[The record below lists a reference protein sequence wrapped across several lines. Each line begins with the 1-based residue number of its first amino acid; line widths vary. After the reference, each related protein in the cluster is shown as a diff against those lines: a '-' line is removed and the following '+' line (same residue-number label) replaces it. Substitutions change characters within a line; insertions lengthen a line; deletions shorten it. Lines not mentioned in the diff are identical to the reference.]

1 MSNCNCNSLSC
12 GRVSPWRNRCGNCGC
27 NTCGCVAS
35 DGTPACN
42 PWAPWGRTAGDF
54 SCRGGRCNW
63 WGCGSCGRVAGD
75 STCNSCGWNR
85 WGCGSC
91 GSVAG
96 DSTCSSCGCN
106 QWGCGSCGSIA
117 GDSTCS
123 SCGCV
128 AGDSTCG
135 SCGCTGADA
144 GCLVP
149 RLFSIGRTF
158 QRRIT
163 QTLCVD
169 DIPDCAESPL
179 TLVSVTVS
187 GQASWEQISEC
198 RQQLLRVTV
207 PVSVQIRDCSGRCR
221 TGHSTVT
228 LTIPLCRQCPPQ
240 DFWRGQLY
248 VAPCIRLAAPV
259 TENEDGC
266 FDATLEVQAEV
277 FHVRMQIIDC

>member
-12 GRVSPWRNRCGNCGC
+12 GRVSAGTSCGWNRCGCHACNSCNSC

-42 PWAPWGRTAGDF
+42 PWAPWGRVAGDTACAC
-54 SCRGGRCNW
+54 SRCGRWNW
-63 WGCGSCGRVAGD
+63 GSCG
-75 STCNSCGWNR
+75 CG
-85 WGCGSC
+85 
-91 GSVAG
+91 
-96 DSTCSSCGCN
+96 T
-106 QWGCGSCGSIA
+106 CGSIA
-117 GDSTCS
+117 GDTTCS
-123 SCGCV
+123 VCGNCPCSCGQ
-128 AGDSTCG
+128 CG
-135 SCGCTGADA
+135 SVASS
-144 GCLVP
+144 GCLTP
-149 RLFSIGRTF
+149 RFVSIGRTF

-187 GQASWEQISEC
+187 GQATWEQLSEC

-207 PVSVQIRDCSGRCR
+207 PVSVQVRDCSGRCR

-228 LTIPLCRQCPPQ
+228 LTIPLCGCSAQ
-240 DFWRGQLY
+240 DMWRGQLY

-266 FDATLEVQAEV
+266 FDATLEVSAEV
-277 FHVRMQIIDC
+277 FLVRLHNSCC

>member
-12 GRVSPWRNRCGNCGC
+12 GRVSPWISCGC
-27 NTCGCVAS
+27 NTCGSVLGTSACGCNACGCVAS

-54 SCRGGRCNW
+54 SC
-63 WGCGSCGRVAGD
+63 GCSQC
-75 STCNSCGWNR
+75 SR
-85 WGCGSC
+85 WGCGAC

-96 DSTCSSCGCN
+96 DSTCSVCGSSPC
-106 QWGCGSCGSIA
+106 SCGSWNGCNA
-117 GDSTCS
+117 
-123 SCGCV
+123 CGN
-128 AGDSTCG
+128 ANSGF
-135 SCGCTGADA
+135 
-144 GCLVP
+144 LVP
-149 RLFSIGRTF
+149 RYQSIGRTF

-179 TLVSVTVS
+179 TLTAVTVS
-187 GQASWEQISEC
+187 GQAAWEQISEC

-207 PVSVQIRDCSGRCR
+207 PVAVQVRDCSGRCR

-228 LTIPLCRQCPPQ
+228 LTIPLCSCSCQ
-240 DFWRGQLY
+240 DLWRGQLY

-277 FHVRMQIIDC
+277 FLVRMTAISN

>member
-12 GRVSPWRNRCGNCGC
+12 SRVGPWVSCGGNRDCHH
-27 NTCGCVAS
+27 CGCVAS

-42 PWAPWGRTAGDF
+42 PWAPWGRAGDF
-54 SCRGGRCNW
+54 SCRWNRCGRW
-63 WGCGSCGRVAGD
+63 DHWGCNTCNTCSTCDSCGNVAGD
-75 STCNSCGWNR
+75 STCD
-85 WGCGSC
+85 GCGSC
-91 GSVAG
+91 NSC
-96 DSTCSSCGCN
+96 STCGCSSCGCD
-106 QWGCGSCGSIA
+106 GCGNVGSS
-117 GDSTCS
+117 G
-123 SCGCV
+123 
-128 AGDSTCG
+128 
-135 SCGCTGADA
+135 

-149 RLFSIGRTF
+149 RIISTGRTF

-198 RQQLLRVTV
+198 RQTLLRVTV
-207 PVSVQIRDCSGRCR
+207 PVVVQIRDCAGRCR

-228 LTIPLCRQCPPQ
+228 LTIPLCNCSSQ
-240 DFWRGQLY
+240 DFWRGQLF

-259 TENEDGC
+259 TEDENGC
-266 FDATLEVQAEV
+266 FDAPLEVQAEV
-277 FHVRMQIIDC
+277 FLVRMQVVNC

>member
-1 MSNCNCNSLSC
+1 MSNCNCHSLSC
-12 GRVSPWRNRCGNCGC
+12 GRVGPWVSCNNCGC
-27 NTCGCVAS
+27 NSCGCVAS

-42 PWAPWGRTAGDF
+42 PWAPWGR
-54 SCRGGRCNW
+54 
-63 WGCGSCGRVAGD
+63 VAGD
-75 STCNSCGWNR
+75 SACGCSRCGR
-85 WGCGSC
+85 WGCHGCGTC

-96 DSTCSSCGCN
+96 DSTCDGCN
-106 QWGCGSCGSIA
+106 ACGHCDQWA
-117 GDSTCS
+117 
-123 SCGCV
+123 
-128 AGDSTCG
+128 TCG
-135 SCGCTGADA
+135 DTTSASCLT
-144 GCLVP
+144 P
-149 RLFSIGRTF
+149 RFVSIGRTF

-169 DIPDCAESPL
+169 DLPGCAESPL

-207 PVSVQIRDCSGRCR
+207 PVALQIRDCAGRCR

-228 LTIPLCRQCPPQ
+228 LTIPLCSCSAQ
-240 DFWRGQLY
+240 DLWRGQLY

-277 FHVRMQIIDC
+277 YLMRMVSC

>member
-1 MSNCNCNSLSC
+1 MSNCNSLSC
-12 GRVSPWRNRCGNCGC
+12 TRRGSWWGCGNNSCGCNHCSGC

-42 PWAPWGRTAGDF
+42 PWAPWGRVAGDF
-54 SCRGGRCNW
+54 SCACSRCGR
-63 WGCGSCGRVAGD
+63 WGCNGSCG
-75 STCNSCGWNR
+75 T
-85 WGCGSC
+85 
-91 GSVAG
+91 
-96 DSTCSSCGCN
+96 
-106 QWGCGSCGSIA
+106 CGSIA
-117 GDSTCS
+117 GDTACS
-123 SCGCV
+123 VCGSCPC
-128 AGDSTCG
+128 TCG
-135 SCGCTGADA
+135 SWNGCGQCGCTGST
-144 GCLVP
+144 GSLTP
-149 RLFSIGRTF
+149 RFVSIGRTF

-187 GQASWEQISEC
+187 GQATWEQLSEC

-207 PVSVQIRDCSGRCR
+207 PVSVQVRDCSGRCR

-228 LTIPLCRQCPPQ
+228 LTIPLCGCACQ
-240 DFWRGQLY
+240 DLWRGQLY

-277 FHVRMQIIDC
+277 FLVRMQQTNC

>member
-1 MSNCNCNSLSC
+1 MEAHDMSNCNRSLSC
-12 GRVSPWRNRCGNCGC
+12 RRWPSCG

-42 PWAPWGRTAGDF
+42 PWAPWGRGAGDF
-54 SCRGGRCNW
+54 SC
-63 WGCGSCGRVAGD
+63 SCGRCHAWG
-75 STCNSCGWNR
+75 CNR
-85 WGCGSC
+85 WGCGSVAADITC
-91 GSVAG
+91 GTCGNSPC
-96 DSTCSSCGCN
+96 TCSQCGCGW
-106 QWGCGSCGSIA
+106 WGQCGDWSNTSA
-117 GDSTCS
+117 
-123 SCGCV
+123 
-128 AGDSTCG
+128 A
-135 SCGCTGADA
+135 
-144 GCLVP
+144 CLTP
-149 RLFSIGRTF
+149 RFVSIGRTF

-187 GQASWEQISEC
+187 GQATWEQISEC

-207 PVSVQIRDCSGRCR
+207 PVAVQVRDCSGRCR

-228 LTIPLCRQCPPQ
+228 LTIPLCTGCAQQ
-240 DFWRGQLY
+240 DLWRGQLY

-259 TENEDGC
+259 TENDDGC

-277 FHVRMQIIDC
+277 FLVRMQLTDC

>member
-1 MSNCNCNSLSC
+1 MSNCNCHSLSC
-12 GRVSPWRNRCGNCGC
+12 GRVGPWVSCNNWGCNSCGSVLGTTTGCGCSNCNTCNSC

-42 PWAPWGRTAGDF
+42 PWAPWGRVAGDF
-54 SCRGGRCNW
+54 SCRCNRC
-63 WGCGSCGRVAGD
+63 G
-75 STCNSCGWNR
+75 R
-85 WGCGSC
+85 WGCRGCNSC

-96 DSTCSSCGCN
+96 DTTCSSCGCN
-106 QWGCGSCGSIA
+106 QCDSCGCDGCGSVA
-117 GDSTCS
+117 S
-123 SCGCV
+123 SG
-128 AGDSTCG
+128 
-135 SCGCTGADA
+135 

-149 RLFSIGRTF
+149 RIIATGRTF

-169 DIPDCAESPL
+169 DLPDCAESPL

-187 GQASWEQISEC
+187 GQATWEQISEC

-207 PVSVQIRDCSGRCR
+207 PVAVQIRDCSGRCR

-228 LTIPLCRQCPPQ
+228 LTIPLCMNCPAQ
-240 DFWRGQLY
+240 DFWRGQLF

-266 FDATLEVQAEV
+266 FDATLEVQAEI
-277 FHVRMQIIDC
+277 FLVRMQVINC